1 MKSKVLTLD
10 NKAAG
15 DIDLDDAVFGAD
27 VRKDILARMVNY
39 QLAKRR
45 AGTHKTKSRGEVQ
58 GTTKKAYKQKG
69 TGRARHGS
77 LRVVQYRGG
86 GVVFGPVVRDHGH
99 SLTKKVRKLAMK
111 SALSAKQADGKL
123 IILDEVKLGDGK
135 TKALVE
141 KLGKLGLSSA
151 LIVGG
156 AEIDSN
162 FARAAQNIAM
172 IDVLPIQGANV
183 YDILRRDTL
192 VLTREAVQTLE
203 ARLK

>member
-156 AEIDSN
+156 VEIDSN

>member
-45 AGTHKTKSRGEVQ
+45 AGTHKAKSRSEVQ

-123 IILDEVKLGDGK
+123 VILDEVKLGDGK
-135 TKALVE
+135 TKGLIE
-141 KLGKLGLSSA
+141 KLGKLGLSNA

-156 AEIDSN
+156 AAIDDN
-162 FARAAQNIAM
+162 FARAARNVAM
-172 IDVLPIQGANV
+172 IDVLPTQGANV